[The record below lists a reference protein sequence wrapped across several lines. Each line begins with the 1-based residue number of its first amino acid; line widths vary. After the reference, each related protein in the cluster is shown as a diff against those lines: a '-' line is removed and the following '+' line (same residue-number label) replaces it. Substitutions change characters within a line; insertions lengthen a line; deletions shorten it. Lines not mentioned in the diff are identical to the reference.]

1 MTEVCSKH
9 LARSRFA
16 LQWQPLRQVERP
28 VQVREPARVV
38 QLVLVPARVVQLA
51 QVRQPVLAQVVQ
63 LVLAQVRQPALA
75 QPVRAQQPHSPHQQ
89 LQSLCQ
95 PELCHLH

>member
-16 LQWQPLRQVERP
+16 LQWQLLRLVERP
-28 VQVREPARVV
+28 VQVREPAQVV
-38 QLVLVPARVVQLA
+38 QLALVPVQAQVVQLA
-51 QVRQPVLAQVVQ
+51 QVLARVAQR
-63 LVLAQVRQPALA
+63 VLAQVRQPALA

-89 LQSLCQ
+89 LQSQCQ
-95 PELCHLH
+95 PELCHLR